1 MCVPPLHIKRSLSVC
16 PSARRTFIEGAS
28 HEIQFAKQWLHIL
41 PTYLSRLL
49 CARLMRVYIKMLFMC
64 TSLIN
69 FLVRAKKKKKSQTEK
84 ASDMRF
90 EKLDQ
95 NIFISRAFL
104 SISPSPATMLCA
116 WDKQK
121 SVRTLT
127 TKASSMVWKQKF
139 PIDNISACYFSLTLG
154 GSSLSRS
161 CCLLAS

>member
-1 MCVPPLHIKRSLSVC
+1 MCSPVSHKAFTLGVPFRKTNVHRRRFPWNPIRKAMITHSPDLLVTFALR
-16 PSARRTFIEGAS
+16 PSHAS
-28 HEIQFAKQWLHIL
+28 
-41 PTYLSRLL
+41 
-49 CARLMRVYIKMLFMC
+49 VYIKMLFMC

-116 WDKQK
+116 WNKQK

-154 GSSLSRS
+154 RSSLSRS